1 MISKLE
7 EHKLQQ
13 VDELRKR
20 TQDGKDRIREARIAL
35 DKTWWD
41 HLVEYARDGN
51 LTAGGNGYAQA
62 PFFSEVPEQALRGIL
77 PSEDVDSFWRA
88 LSEAFPNLNRRRRKA
103 QPHNHKELLK
113 LQSDG
118 TVVVELDIARS
129 SVHNLYSEP
138 LWRLLVKAA
147 RDGRIAAV
155 IGGPPCRTTSVLRH
169 KPGGPR
175 PARSPAEPYGLSDLS
190 AAEREL
196 VDNDTGLF
204 ARMLFLHA
212 AATAGRRVHRQSAEQ
227 SSQVAFLLEQPQPVD
242 RYLPPAYASEAG
254 LFEVDFD

>member
-20 TQDGKDRIREARIAL
+20 TQEGKDRIREARIAL

-41 HLVEYARDGN
+41 HLVEYARDGS
-51 LTAGGNGYAQA
+51 LTAGEMAIAQA

-88 LSEAFPNLNRRRRKA
+88 LSEAFPNLNRRRKA
-103 QPHNHKELLK
+103 LHRSTKWVVHLFAGPQPHKELLK

-118 TVVVELDIARS
+118 TVVVGLDIARS
-129 SVHNLYSEP
+129 SIHNLYSEP

-147 RDGRIAAV
+147 RDCSCDWRPSLSYHVSSSAQARRSKASAV
-155 IGGPPCRTTSVLRH
+155 PC
-169 KPGGPR
+169 
-175 PARSPAEPYGLSDLS
+175 
-190 AAEREL
+190 
-196 VDNDTGLF
+196 
-204 ARMLFLHA
+204 
-212 AATAGRRVHRQSAEQ
+212 
-227 SSQVAFLLEQPQPVD
+227 
-242 RYLPPAYASEAG
+242 
-254 LFEVDFD
+254 